1 MTDQAESGPEF
12 LETDVVVF
20 LHDQLLREYGGAHGV
35 QKDDLLQSALSRPVN
50 RLAYSEAGTVDL
62 FDIAAAYAYGLV
74 KNHAFTD
81 ANKRTAWA
89 VCALFLKVNG
99 ADFSAPTA
107 DIIETVVRLAAGNI
121 DEAGFAAWL
130 RSRSIA

>member
-1 MTDQAESGPEF
+1 MTEPEF

-35 QKDDLLQSALSRPVN
+35 QKDDLLQSALSRPLN

-62 FDIAAAYAYGLV
+62 FDLAAAYAFGLV

-89 VCALFLKVNG
+89 VTALFLKVNG
-99 ADFSAPTA
+99 AIFTAPTPE
-107 DIIETVVRLAAGNI
+107 IIETVVQLAAGQV
-121 DEAGFAAWL
+121 DEAAFAAWL
-130 RSRSIA
+130 RAGCDANP

>member
-1 MTDQAESGPEF
+1 MNEPEF
-12 LETDVVVF
+12 LATDVVVF

-35 QKDDLLQSALSRPVN
+35 QKDDLLESALSRPYN
-50 RLAYSEAGTVDL
+50 RLAYSEPGTVDL
-62 FDIAAAYAYGLV
+62 FDLAAAYAYGLV

-99 ADFSAPTA
+99 AAFSAPTPEV
-107 DIIETVVRLAAGNI
+107 IETVVQLAAGQI
-121 DEAGFAAWL
+121 DEVRFAAWL
-130 RSRSIA
+130 RAGCDAAA